1 MILFTEYFLSIFL
14 RSELGFTLDN
24 SFNTIRLHFVGSV
37 VPAGD
42 ESSADAISQA
52 GNLCQLGLIRGFAD
66 TAVEFI
72 QVISYFPNRIF
83 PAGKRPYFSSKH
95 RTLLGDINFYALPY
109 LNLPGLR
116 ALTVNAGV
124 LLKLLLKARRGD
136 VVLFYNVTIPSGL
149 LGLLLRLIRGVHC
162 FAMVY
167 DIHVPGQT
175 VPNSWRWRFEYW
187 KHKWLLPRLDGVIAI
202 TSKILSDFNCADNG
216 IVVEG
221 GVAATSTVIL
231 FSPSERPPTTFT
243 IVFAGRLNEDNG
255 IELMLQAMLQ
265 LSNPELRMVIAGNG
279 PLLNRV
285 KMAAEK
291 DARITCTGMISH
303 SEVSALYRSA
313 QLLMCIRLTKQL
325 DTGYF
330 FPSKLI
336 ECLATG
342 VPVLTTRVTGG
353 SFDPV
358 EYAYVVDEET
368 AEGVVAGILESMKKG
383 ATHNFAK
390 GEKARLFVSEN
401 MTWSKQCQKISRFL
415 LSKTKNN

>member
-1 MILFTEYFLSIFL
+1 M
-14 RSELGFTLDN
+14 DN
-24 SFNTIRLHFVGSV
+24 ALKTIRMHFVGSV

-66 TAVEFI
+66 TLVEFI

-83 PAGKRPYFSSKH
+83 PVGKRLYFSGKH
-95 RTLLGDINFYALPY
+95 LTLPGDINFYAVPY

-116 ALTVNAGV
+116 AMTVNAGV
-124 LLKLLLKARRGD
+124 LLKLLVKARRGD

-175 VPNSWRWRFEYW
+175 VPDSWRWRFEYW

-202 TSKILSDFNCADNG
+202 TSKILSDFNCINNG

-221 GVAATSTVIL
+221 GVATTSAAIV
-231 FSPSERPPTTFT
+231 FSSSGKPSSTFT
-243 IVFAGRLNEDNG
+243 MVFAGRLNEDNG
-255 IELMLQAMLQ
+255 IELMLQAMQRLP
-265 LSNPELRMVIAGNG
+265 NAELRMVIAGNG

-291 DARITCTGMISH
+291 DTRITYLGMISH
-303 SEVSALYRSA
+303 SEVTALYKSA
-313 QLLMCIRLTKQL
+313 QLLMCIRITKQL

-353 SFDPV
+353 SFDPA

-368 AEGVVAGILESMKKG
+368 AEGVVAEILESMKKG
-383 ATHNFAK
+383 AAHNFAK
-390 GEKARLFVSEN
+390 GEKARLFISEN
-401 MTWSKQCQKISRFL
+401 MTWSKQCLKISRFL
-415 LSKTKNN
+415 LTKTKNE